1 MVDLCAYLCYVI
13 TSGEIM
19 EFSAYNAEICCAII
33 CTAVPLL
40 LYLAC
45 VVVLVKVCLYVLDAV
60 RFGGGRR

>member
-13 TSGEIM
+13 TSGEIY
-19 EFSAYNAEICCAII
+19 EFDAYNTEICCAII

-40 LYLAC
+40 LFLAA

-60 RFGGGRR
+60 RFGGGHR